1 MVFLLLITSSV
12 SYVYSFKQTCSYK
25 ISYVKAGVAS
35 GGWVPMG
42 EGAATAIHPKA
53 EEHPQA
59 YQPPAMSPPRPEPHY
74 STRRPEARSPVEVK
88 RTNPRNKEKKKG
100 EEGGDPK
107 PRRRRDGGEPRE
119 TLRY

>member
-1 MVFLLLITSSV
+1 MPYKQRHNYYLKCGYIPYYLFYVLMVFLLLITSSV

-42 EGAATAIHPKA
+42 EGAATTIHPKA

-59 YQPPAMSPPRPEPHY
+59 YQPPAMSPP
-74 STRRPEARSPVEVK
+74 A
-88 RTNPRNKEKKKG
+88 PRA
-100 EEGGDPK
+100 P
-107 PRRRRDGGEPRE
+107 
-119 TLRY
+119 L

>member
-1 MVFLLLITSSV
+1 MPYKQRHNYYLKCGYIPCYLFYVLMVFLLLITSSV

-42 EGAATAIHPKA
+42 QEAATAIHPKA

-59 YQPPAMSPPRPEPHY
+59 HQPPAMSPPAP
-74 STRRPEARSPVEVK
+74 SA
-88 RTNPRNKEKKKG
+88 
-100 EEGGDPK
+100 
-107 PRRRRDGGEPRE
+107 
-119 TLRY
+119 LL

>member
-1 MVFLLLITSSV
+1 
-12 SYVYSFKQTCSYK
+12 
-25 ISYVKAGVAS
+25 
-35 GGWVPMG
+35 MG
-42 EGAATAIHPKA
+42 KGAATAIHPKA

-59 YQPPAMSPPRPEPHY
+59 YQPATQPRAPPRPAPPRPAPPRPAPHY

-88 RTNPRNKEKKKG
+88 RTNPPKQGKKKR

-107 PRRRRDGGEPRE
+107 PRKRRDKGEPRE

>member
-1 MVFLLLITSSV
+1 MLLRLNFAYKQRHNYYLKCGYIPCYLFYVLMVFLLLITSSV

-42 EGAATAIHPKA
+42 QGAATAIHPKA

-59 YQPPAMSPPRPEPHY
+59 YQPATQPRAPLAQPPHY
-74 STRRPEARSPVEVK
+74 STRHTEARSPVEV
-88 RTNPRNKEKKKG
+88 N
-100 EEGGDPK
+100 
-107 PRRRRDGGEPRE
+107 
-119 TLRY
+119 